1 MSTPLITPTARWIL
15 RRADLTYDYQKS
27 TIKPKDTTTDYIRY
41 FVKHIYEIEVSS
53 ENKITSPSVSGIVSN
68 TNIIMTN
75 GNSIKRDYPTLA
87 PTFSGVVG
95 VDYLVYSDGGNWNIQ
110 NLNWNFNT
118 KIGIWTTIVTLRG
131 EWNKYLK
138 VPLTNIEY
146 RYT

>member
-1 MSTPLITPTARWIL
+1 MPTPLINPTARWIL
-15 RRADLTYDYQKS
+15 RRASLTYDYFKS

-53 ENKITSPSVSGIVSN
+53 EDKITTPSVSNIVTN
-68 TNIIMTN
+68 TNIIVTK
-75 GNSIKRDYPTLA
+75 GYSIKRDYPTLA
-87 PTFSGVVG
+87 PTFSGVSG
-95 VDYLVYSDGGNWNIQ
+95 VDYLTYTDGGSWNIQ
-110 NLNWNFNT
+110 NITWTLNT
-118 KIGIWTTIVTLRG
+118 KIGVWTTIVILRG